1 MTHISKQKLSKEKE
15 GELYAQLFRV
25 IARLNKPTA
34 PDFLSELFG
43 EEEKLMF
50 AKRLA
55 AIILYIEGSSSY
67 RVWTLLNMSPSTA
80 DRIRLNFQVGKYR
93 NIQSFI
99 TKNRSEYA
107 RLLRTLEV
115 ILQAGLPP
123 RGRGRWNLVTKLL
136 TEK

>member
-25 IARLNKPTA
+25 IARLNKTNA

-55 AIILYIEGSSSY
+55 AIILYIEGNSSY
-67 RVWTLLNMSPSTA
+67 RVWTLLHMSPSTA

>member
-25 IARLNKPTA
+25 IARLNKTTA